1 MTLSIFK
8 KLHLTA
14 AVVALSLSACSLH
27 DITGSPT
34 PSVETDGTFTTGGAV
49 SVASTPWYDDFRDAY
64 LSSLIEQSFTNN
76 FDVRAAMSR
85 LDAAKA
91 VYDQSKA
98 GMFPMVGITGS
109 VQDGMRDNS
118 GTETVSS
125 AGVQLDWEVD
135 LFGRLRALAQSDR
148 LQAEATRDEIEAV
161 RLALSAEMAESY
173 YGAIAQNRQLDL
185 LRQQEKLDKQFL
197 DILDARF
204 REGIGTKIDTLQ
216 QQGQLADTQ
225 SLIPL
230 AQGAK
235 RIYENRMDVLLG
247 VTPDAGNRVTDK
259 EVFPRFTE
267 IKAIGVPSELLL
279 NRPDLRALQK
289 RLVAQDAEI
298 GAAIADRLPRI
309 SLTGSYAHVEGGTA
323 DGWVGSVLG
332 SIMQPLIN
340 WGQKKAEVT
349 RNKAL
354 YEVQLAE
361 FTQAY
366 LEAVEDVENALYLED
381 RQREYLKRLSKRR
394 DILQETV
401 SQSDSVF
408 RQGLTDYLPVLDAL
422 KGLRAVERQLISE
435 TFKLIQYRIQLYR
448 AVGGSI
454 PPVSTS

>member
-1 MTLSIFK
+1 MRNFK
-8 KLHLTA
+8 TFYLTA
-14 AVVALSLSACSLH
+14 AVIALSLSACSLH
-27 DITGSPT
+27 DITASPS
-34 PSVETDGTFTTGGAV
+34 PSVKTDGTFTAGDAV

-64 LSSLIEQSFTNN
+64 LSSLIEQSFTQN
-76 FDVRAAMSR
+76 FDVKAAMSR
-85 LDAAKA
+85 LDAAQA

-98 GMFPMVGITGS
+98 NLFPMVGATGS
-109 VQDGMRDNS
+109 IQDGMRDNS
-118 GTETVSS
+118 GTETVTSG
-125 AGVQLDWEVD
+125 GVQLDWEID
-135 LFGRLRALAQSDR
+135 IFGRLRALSQSDR
-148 LQAEATRDEIEAV
+148 LQAEATRDDIEAV

-173 YGAIAQNRQLDL
+173 YGAIAQSRQLDL

-197 DILDARF
+197 GILDARF
-204 REGIGTKIDTLQ
+204 REGIGTRIDTLQ

-235 RIYENRMDVLLG
+235 RVYENRMDVLLG
-247 VTPDAGNRVTDK
+247 VTPDAGNRVSDK
-259 EVFPRFTE
+259 EVFPRFTD

-309 SLTGSYAHVEGGTA
+309 SLTGSYAYVEGGTA

-381 RQREYLKRLSKRR
+381 RQREYLKRLAKRR
-394 DILQETV
+394 SILQETV
-401 SQSDSVF
+401 TQTDNVF

-422 KGLRAVERQLISE
+422 KSLRAVERQLINE
-435 TFKLIQYRIQLYR
+435 TFTLIQYRIRLYR
-448 AVGGSI
+448 AVGGSV